1 MSFFVSEALKGR
13 VTEENLIED
22 EKIKN
27 SENESS
33 IFVRA
38 SFDNFS
44 HDFTF
49 VSFKK
54 EKLRKVLA
62 FEIPDSYQF
71 ISKMLESF
79 VTFEIVTSQGILEK
93 TSTKESDFE
102 LVRQYERS
110 CFLLKIVINE

>member
-44 HDFTF
+44 H
-49 VSFKK
+49 
-54 EKLRKVLA
+54 A